1 VVDLYQRGFSGF
13 ARTSR
18 ELKQEEGEMGLKDIL
33 VVLDGTPRDQVKL
46 TLAFDLARR
55 TDAHVTGLCV
65 LEHLL
70 PADTPFAFGAYPDM
84 WTIPEFARQV
94 ETTAQARANELETA
108 FRDRLR
114 REDARGEW
122 KLQTDP
128 LLLSVLRQAY
138 ISDLV
143 IIGQNDPDHPGPA
156 VARMLVEDVLMAS
169 GRPVLIVPYAG
180 LYETVGSNVLIGWS
194 QTRECARA
202 LHDALPL
209 MTPKA
214 RVSVLIAEAT
224 PSASDTVPTADVGE
238 HLARHGLNVSAARTV
253 LTDRVTPA
261 DALLGYAADDGCD
274 LLVVGAY
281 GHSRTREMILGG
293 VTRDLLRSMTLPVLM
308 AH

>member
-1 VVDLYQRGFSGF
+1 
-13 ARTSR
+13 
-18 ELKQEEGEMGLKDIL
+18 MGLKDLL

-70 PADTPFAFGAYPDM
+70 PPNTTFAYAGYAELWSM
-84 WTIPEFARQV
+84 PEFSRQV
-94 ETTAQARANELETA
+94 EATAKARANEVEMA
-108 FRDRLR
+108 FLDRLR
-114 REDARGEW
+114 REDARGSWE
-122 KLQTDP
+122 LQSDP
-128 LLLSVLRQAY
+128 LLLSVLRYAY
-138 ISDLV
+138 VSDLV
-143 IIGQNDPDHPGPA
+143 IIGQHDPDHPGPA

-180 LYETVGSNVLIGWS
+180 QYETVGSNVLVGWS
-194 QTRECARA
+194 HTRESARA
-202 LHDALPL
+202 VHDALPL
-209 MTPKA
+209 MMPKA
-214 RVSVLIAEAT
+214 RVSVLIAESA
-224 PSASDTVPTADVGE
+224 PSASDAVPTADVGE
-238 HLARHGLNVSAARTV
+238 HLARHGLLVSVARTV
-253 LTDRVTPA
+253 LADRVTPA

-293 VTRDLLRSMTLPVLM
+293 VTRDLLRSMTVPVLM